1 MNTLF
6 DDRFN
11 QAEQTLLDAEEML
24 GLGSHSKYVLRRAY
38 YSMIYGVLSLFAKD
52 DVEFDT
58 SDHAGVISAFKR
70 EYIHTGKVDMRY
82 YKLLNDI
89 FEIREASYSD
99 GYLLISHD
107 VAATSIAAANN
118 FLSFVRSSSSPLD

>member
-1 MNTLF
+1 MSTLF

-24 GLGSHSKYVLRRAY
+24 GLGSHSKYVLRRTY

-52 DVEFDT
+52 NVELDT

-70 EYIHTGKVDMRY
+70 DYVHTGKVDMRY

-89 FEIREASYSD
+89 FEIREASYGD
-99 GYLLISHD
+99 GSLLISPD
-107 VAATSIAAANN
+107 IAATSIAAASN
-118 FLSFVRSSSSPLD
+118 FLRFVKSSSSTLN